1 MSKESDSKPE
11 VFIGTSGYHYDDWR
25 EVFYPADLPA
35 KKMLE
40 YYCQHFP
47 TVEINATYY
56 TIPNYKAFIKLAE
69 RTPDDFHFVV
79 KVNQE
84 TTHRR
89 RENESALQKL
99 SESVKPLV
107 EAGKFHGYLA
117 QFPYSFKNNEL
128 NRKYLVETK
137 HLLGSAVLFTEFR
150 NFTWDKPQIIAF
162 LKSNDIGYVNVDEP
176 NLQGLLPKQ
185 DIVTNDIGYIRY
197 HGRNETSWWEGK
209 GSERYD
215 YEYPEE
221 ELKEWLTNVSNI
233 LRKTFKTYIFFN
245 NHPTGKAVKN
255 ATQMIEIL
263 KSKSL
268 L

>member
-1 MSKESDSKPE
+1 MTKEQTSKSK

-25 EVFYPADLPA
+25 EVFYPKGLQSNQ
-35 KKMLE
+35 MLE
-40 YYCQHFP
+40 FYAQHFE

-56 TIPNYKAFIKLAE
+56 TIPSIHTFTKLAE
-69 RTPDDFHFVV
+69 RTPDHFQFII

-89 RENESALQKL
+89 KENESALLKL
-99 SESVKPLV
+99 SDSVKPLIDV
-107 EAGKFHGYLA
+107 GKFYGYLA
-117 QFPYSFKNNEL
+117 QFPYSFKNNEI
-128 NRKYLVETK
+128 NRKYLVDTRRTIK
-137 HLLGSAVLFTEFR
+137 SSVLFAEFR
-150 NFTWDKPQIIAF
+150 NFTWNKPQIAPF
-162 LKSNDIGYVNVDEP
+162 LESNDIGYVNVDEP
-176 NLQGLLPKQ
+176 KIKGLLPEQ
-185 DIVTNDIGYIRY
+185 DIVTNKIGYVRF
-197 HGRNETSWWEGK
+197 HGRNELNWWEGK

-221 ELKEWLTNVSNI
+221 ELNEWLTSISNI

-245 NHPTGKAVKN
+245 NHPAGKAVKN

>member
-1 MSKESDSKPE
+1 MPKEPNSNLKIY
-11 VFIGTSGYHYDDWR
+11 IGTSGYHYDDWR
-25 EVFYPADLPA
+25 DVFYPPKLPSN
-35 KKMLE
+35 KMLE
-40 YYCQHFP
+40 FYAQHFS
-47 TVEINATYY
+47 TVELNATYY
-56 TIPNYKAFIKLAE
+56 TIPDYETFIKLAE
-69 RTPDDFHFVV
+69 RTPDNFHFIV

-99 SESVKPLV
+99 SESVKPLID
-107 EAGKFHGYLA
+107 AGKFHGYLA

-137 HLLGSAVLFTEFR
+137 HLVGSDVLFAEFR
-150 NFTWDKPQIIAF
+150 NYTWNKPQIIGF
-162 LKSNDIGYVNVDEP
+162 LKSNEIGYVNVDEP
-176 NLQGLLPKQ
+176 ALKGLLPKQ
-185 DIVTNDIGYIRY
+185 DIVTTETGYIRL
-197 HGRNETSWWEGK
+197 HGRNEAKWWDGK

-215 YEYPEE
+215 YEYEE
-221 ELKEWLTNVSNI
+221 KELKEWLTNVSTI
-233 LRKTFKTYIFFN
+233 LKKTFKTYIFFN
-245 NHPTGKAVKN
+245 NHPTGKAIKN

>member
-1 MSKESDSKPE
+1 MSKESDSKSKIY
-11 VFIGTSGYHYDDWR
+11 IGTSGYHYDDWR
-25 EVFYPADLPA
+25 EVFYPPGLPSN
-35 KKMLE
+35 KMLE
-40 YYCQHFP
+40 FYAQHFG

-56 TIPNYKAFIKLAE
+56 TIPSVQTFIKLAE
-69 RTPDDFHFVV
+69 RTPDNFHFII

-89 RENESALQKL
+89 KENESALQKL

-107 EAGKFHGYLA
+107 DAGKFYGYLA
-117 QFPYSFKNNEL
+117 QFPYSFKNNEF
-128 NRKYLVETK
+128 NRKYLVDTK
-137 HLLGSAVLFTEFR
+137 KVLKSFVLFTEFR
-150 NFTWDKPQIIAF
+150 NFTWNKPQIAPF
-162 LKSNDIGYVNVDEP
+162 LENNDIGYVNVDEP
-176 NLQGLLPKQ
+176 NLKGLLPKQ
-185 DIVTNDIGYIRY
+185 DIVTNKLGYIRF
-197 HGRNETSWWEGK
+197 HGRNEASWWEGE

-221 ELKEWLTNVSNI
+221 ELNEWLTNVSNI
-233 LRKTFKTYIFFN
+233 LRKTFKSYIFFN

-263 KSKSL
+263 KSKTL

>member
-1 MSKESDSKPE
+1 MTEKSKSKPKI
-11 VFIGTSGYHYDDWR
+11 FIGTSGYHYDDWR
-25 EVFYPADLPA
+25 EVFYPPKLPSN
-35 KKMLE
+35 KMLE
-40 YYCQHFP
+40 YYAQHFD

-56 TIPNYKAFIKLAE
+56 TIPSVQTFIKLAE
-69 RTPDDFHFVV
+69 RTPENFHFII

-89 RENESALQKL
+89 KENENALQKL
-99 SESVKPLV
+99 SESIKPLV
-107 EAGKFHGYLA
+107 DAGKFHGFLA
-117 QFPYSFKNNEL
+117 QFPYSFKNNEF
-128 NRKYLVETK
+128 NRKYLVDTK
-137 HLLGSAVLFTEFR
+137 NILKSSVLFAEFR
-150 NFTWDKPQIIAF
+150 NFTWNKPQIAPF
-162 LKSNDIGYVNVDEP
+162 LESNDIGYVNVDEP
-176 NLQGLLPKQ
+176 NLKGLLPRQ
-185 DIVTNDIGYIRY
+185 DLVTNKMGYIRF
-197 HGRNETSWWEGK
+197 HGRNEAKWWEGK

-221 ELKEWLTNVSNI
+221 ELNEWLTGISNI
-233 LRKTFKTYIFFN
+233 LRKTFKTYAFFN

>member
-1 MSKESDSKPE
+1 MTKETESKSK
-11 VFIGTSGYHYDDWR
+11 VYIGTSGYSYDDWR
-25 EVFYPADLPA
+25 EVFYPPKLPSN
-35 KKMLE
+35 KMLE
-40 YYCQHFP
+40 FYCQHFP

-56 TIPNYKAFIKLAE
+56 TIPNYKTFIKMAE
-69 RTPDDFHFVV
+69 RTPDNFHFIV

-84 TTHRR
+84 TTHKR

-107 EAGKFHGYLA
+107 DAGKFHGYLA

-137 HLLGSAVLFTEFR
+137 HFLQSGVLFAEFR
-150 NFTWDKPQIIAF
+150 NFTWNKPQINAF

-176 NLQGLLPKQ
+176 NLRGLIPMQ
-185 DIVTNDIGYIRY
+185 DIVTNGIGYIRL
-197 HGRNETSWWEGK
+197 HGRNEAKWWDGK

-215 YEYPEE
+215 YEYPRE
-221 ELKEWLTNVSNI
+221 ELTEWLTNVSTI
-233 LRKTFKTYIFFN
+233 LRKSFKTYIFFN
-245 NHPTGKAVKN
+245 NHPTGKAIKN

>member
-1 MSKESDSKPE
+1 MKKESESKSQI
-11 VFIGTSGYHYDDWR
+11 FIGTSGYSYDDWR
-25 EVFYPADLPA
+25 EVFYPPKLPA
-35 KKMLE
+35 NKMLE
-40 YYCQHFP
+40 FYCQHFS

-56 TIPNYKAFIKLAE
+56 TIPNYKTFIKLAE
-69 RTPDDFHFVV
+69 RTPPNFHFVV

-89 RENESALQKL
+89 RENEIALQKL
-99 SESVKPLV
+99 SESVKPLLD
-107 EAGKFHGYLA
+107 AGKFYGFLA
-117 QFPYSFKNNEL
+117 QFPYSFKNNEQ

-137 HLLGSAVLFTEFR
+137 HLLKSEVLFTEFR
-150 NFTWDKPQIIAF
+150 NFTWNKPQISAF

-176 NLQGLLPKQ
+176 NLQGLIPKQ
-185 DIVTNDIGYIRY
+185 DIVTNGIGYIRL
-197 HGRNETSWWEGK
+197 HGRNEAKWWEGK

-215 YEYPEE
+215 YEYSEE
-221 ELKEWLTNVSNI
+221 ELKEWLINVSTI
-233 LRKTFKTYIFFN
+233 IRKTFKTYIFFN
-245 NHPTGKAVKN
+245 NHPTGKAIKN

>member
-1 MSKESDSKPE
+1 MTKKSQ

-25 EVFYPADLPA
+25 EVFYPKGLPSN
-35 KKMLE
+35 KMLDF
-40 YYCQHFP
+40 YTRHFE

-56 TIPNYKAFIKLAE
+56 TIPSIQTFSKMAE
-69 RTPDDFHFVV
+69 RTPDNFQFIV

-89 RENESALQKL
+89 KENESALQKL
-99 SESVKPLV
+99 SESMKPLI
-107 EAGKFHGYLA
+107 EAGKFYGYLA
-117 QFPYSFKNNEL
+117 QFPYSFKNNEF
-128 NRKYLVETK
+128 NRKYLIQTSQILKSSE
-137 HLLGSAVLFTEFR
+137 LFVEFR
-150 NFTWDKPQIIAF
+150 NFTWNKPQIAPF
-162 LKSNDIGYVNVDEP
+162 LENNNIGYVNVDEP
-176 NLQGLLPKQ
+176 NLKGLLPKQ
-185 DIVTNDIGYIRY
+185 DIVTNKIGYLRF
-197 HGRNETSWWEGK
+197 HGRNETSWWDGK

-215 YEYPEE
+215 YDYPEE
-221 ELKEWLTNVSNI
+221 ELNEWLTNISNI
-233 LRKTFKTYIFFN
+233 LRKTFKTYVFFN

>member
-1 MSKESDSKPE
+1 MSKEIESKIY
-11 VFIGTSGYHYDDWR
+11 IGTSGYSYDDWR
-25 EVFYPADLPA
+25 EVFYPPKLPSN
-35 KKMLE
+35 KMLE
-40 YYCQHFP
+40 FYCQHFP

-56 TIPNYKAFIKLAE
+56 TIPNYKTFAKFAE
-69 RTPDDFHFVV
+69 RTPDNYHFIV

-84 TTHRR
+84 TTHKR

-107 EAGKFHGYLA
+107 DAGKFHGYLA

-137 HLLGSAVLFTEFR
+137 HFLQSSVLFAEFR
-150 NFTWDKPQIIAF
+150 NFTWNKPQISAF

-176 NLQGLLPKQ
+176 NLRGLIPMQ
-185 DIVTNDIGYIRY
+185 DIVTNGIGYIRL
-197 HGRNETSWWEGK
+197 HGRNEAKWWDGK

-215 YEYPEE
+215 YEYPRE
-221 ELKEWLTNVSNI
+221 ELTEWLTNVSNI

-245 NHPTGKAVKN
+245 NHPTGKAIKN

>member
-1 MSKESDSKPE
+1 
-11 VFIGTSGYHYDDWR
+11 
-25 EVFYPADLPA
+25 
-35 KKMLE
+35 MLE
-40 YYCQHFP
+40 FYCQHFP

-56 TIPNYKAFIKLAE
+56 TIPNYKTFIKMAE
-69 RTPDDFHFVV
+69 RTPDNFHFIV

-84 TTHRR
+84 TTHKR

-99 SESVKPLV
+99 SESVKPLID
-107 EAGKFHGYLA
+107 AGKFHGYLA

-137 HLLGSAVLFTEFR
+137 QFLQSGVLFAEFR
-150 NFTWDKPQIIAF
+150 NFTWNKPQINAF

-176 NLQGLLPKQ
+176 NLQGLIPMQ
-185 DIVTNDIGYIRY
+185 DIVTNGIGYIRL
-197 HGRNETSWWEGK
+197 HGRNEAKWWDGK

-215 YEYPEE
+215 YEYPQE
-221 ELKEWLTNVSNI
+221 ELTEWLTNVSNI

-245 NHPTGKAVKN
+245 NHPAGKAIKN

-268 L
+268 LK